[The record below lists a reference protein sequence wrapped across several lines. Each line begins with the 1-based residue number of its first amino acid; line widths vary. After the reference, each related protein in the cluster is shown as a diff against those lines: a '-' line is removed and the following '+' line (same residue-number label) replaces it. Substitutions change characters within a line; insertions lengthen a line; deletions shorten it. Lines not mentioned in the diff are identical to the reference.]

1 MAAMIFVTLFGQVG
15 SLFGSAFGGLLVEY
29 VSWYWIF
36 LINISVGIIGAIVIL
51 LLMSNYIMQTRRF
64 DFFGFLLLAVGMAV
78 LILALDGSKG
88 IGLSSLT
95 IVGLVVVG
103 VVVLVFYLLYVR
115 NNNRVLFS
123 LKLFRIRIFSLGLA
137 GSFVGRIGSGMLF
150 FMISV
155 FL

>member
-1 MAAMIFVTLFGQVG
+1 
-15 SLFGSAFGGLLVEY
+15 
-29 VSWYWIF
+29 
-36 LINISVGIIGAIVIL
+36 
-51 LLMSNYIMQTRRF
+51 
-64 DFFGFLLLAVGMAV
+64 MAV